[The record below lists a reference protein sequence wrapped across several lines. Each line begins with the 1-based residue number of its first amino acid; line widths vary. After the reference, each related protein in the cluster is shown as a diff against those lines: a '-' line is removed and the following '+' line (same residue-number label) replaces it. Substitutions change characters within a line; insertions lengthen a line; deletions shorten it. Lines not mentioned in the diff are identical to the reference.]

1 MKSPARPPFLR
12 LRRARPAALA
22 VALLAPTL
30 LGGCTGGVTG
40 FIVAT
45 RNHQGDVALSNKNY
59 PDAATAYRL
68 ALRLAPDDVHARA
81 GFAAVQLQIAAE
93 DYTLS
98 KFDDALA
105 ALAIAAK
112 YDPESVRLAE
122 LRAEVEQARVKREI
136 VLSNYPTYGDTG
148 LALRRAYAQ
157 LRKDSNAIV
166 ATLQRFDY
174 SYDANELS
182 KAIRASKALNAE
194 VARLTARLANYRQL
208 VESGSPERNVDA
220 PLAPAASLLP
230 LP

>member
-1 MKSPARPPFLR
+1 VTCFARTF
-12 LRRARPAALA
+12 ALA
-22 VALLAPTL
+22 LLLVAPSLA
-30 LGGCTGGVTG
+30 GCSGGVSG

-45 RNHQGDVALSNKNY
+45 RNHQGDMALHNKNF

-68 ALRLAPDDVHARA
+68 ALRLAPDDPHARA
-81 GFAAVQLQIAAE
+81 GLAAVQLQIAAQ

-105 ALAIAAK
+105 ALAVAAK

-122 LRAEVEQARVKREI
+122 LRSEVEQARVKREI
-136 VLSNYPTYGDTG
+136 VLSNYPTYGETG
-148 LALRRAYAQ
+148 LALRRSYAQ
-157 LRKDSNAIV
+157 LRKESNAIV

-174 SYDANELS
+174 TYDAKELVE
-182 KAIRASKALNAE
+182 AIRQSNALGAD
-194 VARLTARLANYRQL
+194 VSRLTARLVSYRQL
-208 VESGSPERNVDA
+208 VESGSPERNADA